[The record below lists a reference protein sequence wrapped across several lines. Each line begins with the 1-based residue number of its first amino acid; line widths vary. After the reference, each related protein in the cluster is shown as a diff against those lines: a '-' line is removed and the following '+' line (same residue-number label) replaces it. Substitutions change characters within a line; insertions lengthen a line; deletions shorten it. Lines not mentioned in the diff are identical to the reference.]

1 MPLENYIEVLINR
14 LRTEPYV
21 PRPNI
26 DRYVL
31 RNALVHRKFGNL
43 MIHIIFA
50 ASLPT
55 TTSSI
60 SCSTCN
66 LSAFS
71 IIALIRARPAPR
83 PRAFGETKTEPILL
97 YVLV

>member
-1 MPLENYIEVLINR
+1 MTHIN
-14 LRTEPYV
+14 
-21 PRPNI
+21 
-26 DRYVL
+26 
-31 RNALVHRKFGNL
+31 F
-43 MIHIIFA
+43 FA